1 MYGFKPD
8 SKLEKDP
15 YPCSHENLQ
24 TLSTPKLNAINPLDI
39 TFEKSPPFS
48 YKQQIGNI
56 QKAEQTS
63 GQNPGS
69 TRLKYDFILLLY
81 EFIRGILSYMLY
93 INSRQFFKN

>member
-1 MYGFKPD
+1 MGLSRIQSLRKPLIPVPTRT
-8 SKLEKDP
+8 SKPFPHL
-15 YPCSHENLQ
+15 
-24 TLSTPKLNAINPLDI
+24 KLNAINPLDI